1 MGLVDHA
8 FDRFSNSSPYAA
20 PLHTAPQRVSPSPK
34 APSSRASATTAQSIA
49 KASPTEVELRKI
61 DLRQREREMIHERN
75 MTILKAKLELQ
86 AQGKLPLDPQDFE
99 ISWDLP
105 SLGDTTVGR
114 MQVDDPFGEIDVS
127 DTFGEPERSSTP
139 LYPFP

>member
-1 MGLVDHA
+1 VP
-8 FDRFSNSSPYAA
+8 SNRTSAT
-20 PLHTAPQRVSPSPK
+20 TAP
-34 APSSRASATTAQSIA
+34 ATTAQSIP
-49 KASPTEVELRKI
+49 KASPTELQLRKI

-105 SLGDTTVGR
+105 GLGDATLGQSGVG
-114 MQVDDPFGEIDVS
+114 VD
-127 DTFGEPERSSTP
+127 DTFGDVDLSHALGELERSSTP